1 MVPLREGEYSGKE
14 QQGIYSL
21 IYASESLLHSQ
32 RGLKMALSLFTR
44 TSAPKHGEATDSQ
57 GGDVLTQ
64 KDDGTLF
71 SPCLEFHCHTK
82 GEIEA
87 VYKN

>member
-1 MVPLREGEYSGKE
+1 MVLLREGEYSGEE
-14 QQGIYSL
+14 QQGMYSL
-21 IYASESLLHSQ
+21 INASESLLRSQ
-32 RGLKMALSLFTR
+32 RWLKMALSLFTR
-44 TSAPKHGEATDSQ
+44 TSALKHGKATDSQ

-64 KDDGTLF
+64 KNDGALF